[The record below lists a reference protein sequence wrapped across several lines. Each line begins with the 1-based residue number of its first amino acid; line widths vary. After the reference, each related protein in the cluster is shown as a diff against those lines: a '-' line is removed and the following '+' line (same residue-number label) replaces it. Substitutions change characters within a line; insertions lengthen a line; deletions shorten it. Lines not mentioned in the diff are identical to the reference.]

1 MAKPVAILSP
11 ESNKSHHV
19 AQGALYTLA
28 GITVAGVVWAL
39 GLRSGNEARQS
50 GVAPVGHEPASP
62 VGVIPPPAPP
72 PSPPATLSTAAPLP
86 APVPAPV
93 TSPQRPLLPVGRELT
108 QPQVLEA
115 MAVGRQART
124 QGDIQGSLQAFRQA
138 DLQQPNH
145 PEILSEMA
153 LSYEAMGIMTK
164 AEALW
169 RSIAAMGDAGAGG
182 YASLAKAKL
191 SGGAGRPELTA
202 PASSGSPV
210 TLGACTIIK
219 DATVTKGERIAV
231 RVPLIATPGTVIDPA
246 QMDIHVFLFEK
257 VNGERVEQARAAAPT
272 LNWVSAP
279 VNWKD
284 ANEELVDVVYDLPP
298 PKPEEVRDLGR
309 RTFHGFV
316 VKLFYQNKLA
326 GEQAQPGDLLDFSS
340 QPSAPAGL
348 DNALFPK

>member
-50 GVAPVGHEPASP
+50 GVTPVGHEPASP

-86 APVPAPV
+86 APAP
-93 TSPQRPLLPVGRELT
+93 SPVAASQRPLLPAGRELT
-108 QPQVLEA
+108 QPQILEA
-115 MAVGRQART
+115 MEVGRQARA

-164 AEALW
+164 AETLW
-169 RSIAAMGDAGAGG
+169 RSIAGMGEAGAGG
-182 YASLAKAKL
+182 YASLAKSKL
-191 SGGAGRPELTA
+191 SGGTGRPELTA

-219 DATVTKGERIAV
+219 DPTVTKGERIAV

>member
-11 ESNKSHHV
+11 ESNKAHHV

-28 GITVAGVVWAL
+28 GITVAGAVWAL

-50 GVAPVGHEPASP
+50 GTAPVGLDPITPAGTTLAP
-62 VGVIPPPAPP
+62 VPPPP
-72 PSPPATLSTAAPLP
+72 PPATLSTAAPLP
-86 APVPAPV
+86 PAVAPSSA
-93 TSPQRPLLPVGRELT
+93 QRPAVPPGRALI
-108 QPQVLEA
+108 QPQLLEFLEA
-115 MAVGRQART
+115 GRQARA
-124 QGDIQGSLQAFRQA
+124 QGDMQGSLQAFRQA
-138 DLQQPNH
+138 DLQEPNH

-164 AEALW
+164 AEGLW
-169 RSIAAMGDAGAGG
+169 RTVAAMGEGGAGG
-182 YASLAKAKL
+182 YFTMAKSKL
-191 SGGAGRPELTA
+191 GGGGARSELPGSVSA
-202 PASSGSPV
+202 SPV
-210 TLGACTIIK
+210 TLGACQIIK

-231 RVPLIATPGTVIDPA
+231 RVPLIASPGSVIDPA

-326 GEQAQPGDLLDFSS
+326 GEQAQPGELLDFSS

>member
-1 MAKPVAILSP
+1 
-11 ESNKSHHV
+11 
-19 AQGALYTLA
+19 
-28 GITVAGVVWAL
+28 
-39 GLRSGNEARQS
+39 
-50 GVAPVGHEPASP
+50 
-62 VGVIPPPAPP
+62 
-72 PSPPATLSTAAPLP
+72 
-86 APVPAPV
+86 
-93 TSPQRPLLPVGRELT
+93 
-108 QPQVLEA
+108 
-115 MAVGRQART
+115 
-124 QGDIQGSLQAFRQA
+124 
-138 DLQQPNH
+138 
-145 PEILSEMA
+145 
-153 LSYEAMGIMTK
+153 MGIMTK

-191 SGGAGRPELTA
+191 SGGTGRPELTA

-219 DATVTKGERIAV
+219 DPTVTKGERIAV

-326 GEQAQPGDLLDFSS
+326 GEQAQPRDLLDFSS